1 MRTEDGVVGDIQVSS
16 LGLLAS
22 PLSPSSSGVFL
33 LLPLPPSRL
42 PLSSRRKLGPVP
54 TTGVA
59 KLRGLGKV
67 FESLPR

>member
-1 MRTEDGVVGDIQVSS
+1 MIGGDDQISS

-22 PLSPSSSGVFL
+22 PLSPSTSGVFRL
-33 LLPLPPSRL
+33 LLLPPSRL
-42 PLSSRRKLGPVP
+42 PLSSLKKLGPVP